1 MDEFVGLEDEIL
13 KFFGLTPTEE
23 NQVLIQNLILGKFS
37 RAALY
42 ASYSLLNKSA
52 FNVLPRMG
60 ISNHEYQIYLYNLI
74 LQHPELIVELYNER
88 MRAEPFL
95 NEISITKGQ
104 YERLLLRNIRWSQ
117 PFLEINQSEI
127 LREFRVELN

>member
-1 MDEFVGLEDEIL
+1 M
-13 KFFGLTPTEE
+13 
-23 NQVLIQNLILGKFS
+23 
-37 RAALY
+37 
-42 ASYSLLNKSA
+42 LNESA

-95 NEISITKGQ
+95 NEISNTKGQ
-104 YERLLLRNIRWSQ
+104 YERLLSKNIRWLQ

>member
-1 MDEFVGLEDEIL
+1 
-13 KFFGLTPTEE
+13 
-23 NQVLIQNLILGKFS
+23 
-37 RAALY
+37 
-42 ASYSLLNKSA
+42 
-52 FNVLPRMG
+52 MG

-95 NEISITKGQ
+95 NEISNTKGQ
-104 YERLLLRNIRWSQ
+104 YERLLSKNIRWSQ